1 MPGLR
6 VSWGNFCVKRRYIK
20 APYIFRLTRKP
31 VPCSVIA
38 PREIAMALTRLAS
51 AVFGSAFMRF
61 EAKGALRRSGYAGKI
76 HIGVILWIGNDLQI
90 GSRRLSSF
98 RF

>member
-1 MPGLR
+1 M
-6 VSWGNFCVKRRYIK
+6 K

-38 PREIAMALTRLAS
+38 PSEIAMALIRIAS
-51 AVFGSAFMRF
+51 AVPGSASMRF

-76 HIGVILWIGNDLQI
+76 QIGVILWIGNDLQMI
-90 GSRRLSSF
+90 NRWLSSS
-98 RF
+98 RV

>member
-1 MPGLR
+1 M
-6 VSWGNFCVKRRYIK
+6 RRYIK

-38 PREIAMALTRLAS
+38 PREIATALIRLAS
-51 AVFGSAFMRF
+51 AAPGSESMRF

-76 HIGVILWIGNDLQI
+76 QIGVILWIGNDLCMI
-90 GSRRLSSF
+90 SRLLSNS
-98 RF
+98 RFISY